1 MNKIKNMLSSIDIN
15 TKKLMNNGIIFSLC
29 LLVLSTIILF
39 TYNFFYPSLSLY
51 YIGFYFLKNSLL
63 FGCTFFSFGLVFDRI
78 KKDLYLD

>member
-1 MNKIKNMLSSIDIN
+1 MNKIRNILSSIDIN
-15 TKKLMNNGIIFSLC
+15 IKKIMNTGIIFSFC

-39 TYNFFYPSLSLY
+39 TYNFFSTSLSLY